1 MNKVTVFMIGVVFGL
16 LLLAGPVSA
25 GYLRCGTHIIQDGQR
40 KGPGKYEISKKC
52 GRPTEQYGN
61 TWVYDLPG
69 QTKKILRFND
79 SGQLTSI
86 DG

>member
-1 MNKVTVFMIGVVFGL
+1 MNKVTALIISAVFGFL
-16 LLLAGPVSA
+16 FLTGPASA
-25 GYLRCGTHIIQDGQR
+25 GYLRCGTHTIQDGQS

-61 TWVYDLPG
+61 TWVYNLPG
-69 QTKKILRFND
+69 QSKKILRFNE
-79 SGQLTSI
+79 SGQLASI

>member
-1 MNKVTVFMIGVVFGL
+1 MKKVTMFGGAVL
-16 LLLAGPVSA
+16 GFLFLVGLASA
-25 GYLRCGTHIIQDGQR
+25 GYMRCGTHMIQDGQR
-40 KGPGKYEISKKC
+40 NGPGKYEVSKKC

-69 QTKKILRFND
+69 QSKKILRFND
-79 SGQLTSI
+79 SGQLTTI

>member
-1 MNKVTVFMIGVVFGL
+1 MKKVTMFGSAVL
-16 LLLAGPVSA
+16 GFLFLVGPASA
-25 GYLRCGTHIIQDGQR
+25 GYMRCGTHMIQEGQR
-40 KGPGKYEISKKC
+40 NGPGKYEVSKKC